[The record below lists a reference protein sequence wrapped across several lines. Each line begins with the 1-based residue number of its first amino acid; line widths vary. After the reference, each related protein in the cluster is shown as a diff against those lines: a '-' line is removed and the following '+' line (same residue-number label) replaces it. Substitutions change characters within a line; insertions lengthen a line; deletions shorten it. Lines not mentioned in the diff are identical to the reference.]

1 MESDFTHS
9 NRAYPMRRILSAI
22 GLLVTI
28 CVARPVEAQ
37 FHFARR
43 DTLPERVVQRVLDAY
58 NHHDVAAIEAEYD
71 TVYVHE
77 NMAEMT
83 GPHPVL
89 RMAMRDSL
97 ILALQGIKDARMK
110 LSRRTVAGPV
120 VADLY
125 VVTANGRKRKLLDIY
140 EVRHGKIVREWEY

>member
-1 MESDFTHS
+1 
-9 NRAYPMRRILSAI
+9 
-22 GLLVTI
+22 
-28 CVARPVEAQ
+28 
-37 FHFARR
+37 
-43 DTLPERVVQRVLDAY
+43 
-58 NHHDVAAIEAEYD
+58 
-71 TVYVHE
+71 
-77 NMAEMT
+77 
-83 GPHPVL
+83 
-89 RMAMRDSL
+89 MAMRDSL